1 MGNLAIDHVQI
12 AMPVGGEEA
21 ARGFYGGL
29 LGLTEI
35 PKPANMA
42 SRGGCWFQLATQQLH
57 MGTETDFRPA
67 KKAHVALATKDL
79 DAVRARLQAHGYTIS
94 VDAAIDGRRR
104 FFSEDPFG
112 NRIEFLA
119 QRSRETVASGAA
131 VTIRAAIDADRD
143 AIDALHRAA
152 FATTEF
158 GYQGEAELVRAL
170 DADSDILVSLVAEKA
185 GSVAGHMVFSRMT
198 VEADGQQLS
207 GAGLAPVAV
216 EPALHGQGIGEAL
229 IRAGIAALRE
239 QGCAISFVL
248 GHEGYYP
255 RFGYSPELAARF
267 ASPFAGPH
275 FMAMMLDSDAAWP
288 LGGRADYAPA
298 FGRMG

>member
-1 MGNLAIDHVQI
+1 M
-12 AMPVGGEEA
+12 
-21 ARGFYGGL
+21 
-29 LGLTEI
+29 
-35 PKPANMA
+35 
-42 SRGGCWFQLATQQLH
+42 S
-57 MGTETDFRPA
+57 
-67 KKAHVALATKDL
+67 
-79 DAVRARLQAHGYTIS
+79 
-94 VDAAIDGRRR
+94 DG
-104 FFSEDPFG
+104 
-112 NRIEFLA
+112 
-119 QRSRETVASGAA
+119 V
-131 VTIRAAIDADRD
+131 VIRAAVAADGD
-143 AIDALHRAA
+143 AIDELHRAA

-170 DADSDILVSLVAEKA
+170 DADGDTSVSLVAEQ
-185 GSVAGHMVFSRMT
+185 GGFVAGHVLFSRMD
-198 VEADGQQLS
+198 VDADCQSLS
-207 GAGLAPVAV
+207 GAGLGPVAV
-216 EPALHGQGIGEAL
+216 APALHSQGIGDAL